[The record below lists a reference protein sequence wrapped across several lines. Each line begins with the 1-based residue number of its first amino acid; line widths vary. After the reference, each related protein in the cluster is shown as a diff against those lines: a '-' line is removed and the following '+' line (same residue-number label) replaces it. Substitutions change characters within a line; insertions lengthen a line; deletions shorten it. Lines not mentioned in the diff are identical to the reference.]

1 MVDLKPIQSQK
12 EALEKVHYQL
22 AITATDDS
30 EQTTAEIICRDQRGG
45 KKRDLPQ
52 EQEKHAMVITPQH
65 QTCRQL
71 QITPR

>member
-1 MVDLKPIQSQK
+1 MVNLKPVQSQK
-12 EALEKVHYQL
+12 EALEKVRHQL

-30 EQTTAEIICRDQRGG
+30 EQTTAEIICRDQRRGEE
-45 KKRDLPQ
+45 RSLPQ
-52 EQEKHAMVITPQH
+52 EPKEYLVITPQH